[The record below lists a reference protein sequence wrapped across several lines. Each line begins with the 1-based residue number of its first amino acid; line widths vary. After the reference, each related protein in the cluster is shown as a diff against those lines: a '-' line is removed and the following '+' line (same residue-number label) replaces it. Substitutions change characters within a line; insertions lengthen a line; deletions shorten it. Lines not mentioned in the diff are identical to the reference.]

1 MDNDAMACCFFPPP
15 TGYTLKAD
23 EGEEKGSKVWT
34 RKPGNSRESV
44 KAKAGRR
51 RDELQLYCDSL
62 LEEHEED
69 LIEAIRQGVLDDT
82 ESSQDANRV
91 LCETLSR
98 DCVQKP
104 RKKDRKSKRKTDP
117 EQEQMPDTS
126 QEL

>member
-1 MDNDAMACCFFPPP
+1 M

-23 EGEEKGSKVWT
+23 ESEESGPKVWT
-34 RKPGNSRESV
+34 RKSANSRESV

-51 RDELQLYCDSL
+51 REDLQLYCDSL

-82 ESSQDANRV
+82 QSGQDANRV

-98 DCVQKP
+98 DCVQKS
-104 RKKDRKSKRKTDP
+104 RKKDKKSKRKAESEAEP
-117 EQEQMPDTS
+117 EPEQMPDAS